1 MATTYDFTK
10 VTGGATIISSDG
22 AFNEFFSTPVL
33 IKYNRVKAVFVFR
46 FDGDST
52 GFEINVDSIGNVNGA
67 AYTGSLD
74 AFPATVGGSVFPKA
88 TSGGGSVSP
97 GSWYLRGDA
106 TTLNSVRINI
116 TGTAVKVEKYDGSIW
131 NEVTTLADPV

>member
-1 MATTYDFTK
+1 MSTTYNFTK
-10 VTGGATIISSDG
+10 VTGGATIISEDG
-22 AFNEFFSTPVL
+22 AFNEFFNTPVL

-52 GFEINVDSIGNVNGA
+52 GFEIAVADIGNVNGA
-67 AYTGSLD
+67 PYSGTLD
-74 AFPATVGGSVFPKA
+74 AFPATIGGSVFPEA
-88 TSGGGSVSP
+88 TSGGSVSP
-97 GSWYLRGDA
+97 GAWYLRGDA

-116 TGTAVKVEKYDGSIW
+116 IGTAVKVEKYDGSVW